1 MRIFFK
7 EMVTSHQKVFKRVL
21 TSSCCLICAV
31 LFFLYATKNQPRPR
45 RPRPAS
51 SHRFYPS
58 NWTLVNLKHFEFLL
72 NSDACE
78 TRHIDLLVIVTS
90 HPGHVALRNA
100 FRRALPMEALR
111 TFNISR
117 VFLLAQINPSQTGYH
132 QVDQTIIEEEH
143 LNFNDIVQG
152 DFIESYHN
160 LSYKHIMGLKYSIH
174 YCPQAQ
180 LILKMDDDIVVDL
193 FQLLDLVRNKS
204 LTGLQIAGAMLTSN
218 ERNPVRERASKWY
231 VSRDDYAPSKYPPFV
246 SGWAYV
252 TTVQAAI
259 QLVRRAESFP
269 FFWIDDTYVT
279 GMLAALSGV
288 NHVDIRTRFTVFAD
302 HLKCCLRN
310 DAVACDYFV
319 GPSGDDAELVEAFHR
334 QSFRCKIRIDSCRA
348 AFNESSDK
356 PSFCVITNLPSQT
369 YNKLD
374 GRIIHGQIVP
384 LF

>member
-1 MRIFFK
+1 M
-7 EMVTSHQKVFKRVL
+7 
-21 TSSCCLICAV
+21 
-31 LFFLYATKNQPRPR
+31 
-45 RPRPAS
+45 
-51 SHRFYPS
+51 
-58 NWTLVNLKHFEFLL
+58 NLKHFEFLL

-246 SGWAYV
+246 
-252 TTVQAAI
+252 I
-259 QLVRRAESFP
+259 QLIYLITIFQFERFSF
-269 FFWIDDTYVT
+269 
-279 GMLAALSGV
+279 S
-288 NHVDIRTRFTVFAD
+288 
-302 HLKCCLRN
+302 
-310 DAVACDYFV
+310 
-319 GPSGDDAELVEAFHR
+319 
-334 QSFRCKIRIDSCRA
+334 
-348 AFNESSDK
+348 
-356 PSFCVITNLPSQT
+356 
-369 YNKLD
+369 
-374 GRIIHGQIVP
+374 
-384 LF
+384 